1 MLSFLRW
8 TRDGVGETHIGVDWR
23 RDGGAI
29 TDRRTRGISAPRP
42 PCASTFHPHTHGK
55 SENFRI
61 ASVDVPSWFHGG
73 PRQETHADTPGRR
86 SSLARSVLLSPRFG
100 WEKKWIPSHSTFGF
114 LLLPLDARIPSS
126 IKHLRN
132 TFICMVS
139 KTGPIVRH
147 PSLVLMEL
155 LGDTCS
161 LNSLPSQRPCLWL
174 VSSSPK
180 VILEGTV
187 SWPTLLPMACTISFE
202 RL

>member
-1 MLSFLRW
+1 M
-8 TRDGVGETHIGVDWR
+8 
-23 RDGGAI
+23 
-29 TDRRTRGISAPRP
+29 
-42 PCASTFHPHTHGK
+42 
-55 SENFRI
+55 
-61 ASVDVPSWFHGG
+61 
-73 PRQETHADTPGRR
+73 HADTPGRR
-86 SSLARSVLLSPRFG
+86 ISLARSVLLSPRFG
-100 WEKKWIPSHSTFGF
+100 WEKTWNPSHSTFGF

-132 TFICMVS
+132 AFVCMVS

-187 SWPTLLPMACTISFE
+187 SWPTLLPMACTIASNVYNVCESYCRFPDYCTYAMLTPTTLKAGE
-202 RL
+202 SISTLRSLYLRMT